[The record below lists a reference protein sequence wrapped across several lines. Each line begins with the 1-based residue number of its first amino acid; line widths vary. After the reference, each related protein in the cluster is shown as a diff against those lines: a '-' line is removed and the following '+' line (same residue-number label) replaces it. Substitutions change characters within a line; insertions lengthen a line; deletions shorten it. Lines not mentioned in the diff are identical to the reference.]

1 MFSLFSLYK
10 NSLYMRA
17 IAILL
22 ILLVFVGGQT
32 SFVCA
37 ENFFFDD
44 DEDKISYD
52 ELKLNKIA
60 ISDLEEYIKIE
71 EISKE
76 EFYKLNFGMKI
87 AAIAL
92 TENDYI
98 LIRTEENTYRMLP
111 FSPDLVGALELTG
124 LLEEGSNL
132 KAAEDPPGQPITT
145 SHLFTIYFMLVVI
158 TVFTFSILAIKRRYK
173 AMEKGLIPG
182 GRQKEKEK
190 EDPSEN
196 TQKITFDHVQGID
209 ELKPDLMRL
218 VDALK
223 NPEKYKRLGARP
235 TKGLILYGPPGTGKT
250 LIAKAIS
257 GEAGVPFFAASG
269 SDFMEKYVGVGAS
282 RIRELFNKA
291 RKEAPSI
298 VFIDEIDAIGG
309 GRGDS
314 NNSEKDQTI
323 NALLTELDGFLPS
336 EGVLTICATN
346 RLDMLDPA
354 LTRPG
359 RFDLKV
365 AVNLPDKKA
374 RYQILRLHSANK
386 VLSKEVDIHELVKK
400 TNGFSGADLENLLNE
415 EALIAAGKDRE
426 CITNEDVE
434 DAFYKILPNGYKE
447 RVEGDKHE
455 GSSLTMRQDI
465 PWRRS

>member
-10 NSLYMRA
+10 NSLYMRV

-98 LIRTEENTYRMLP
+98 LIRTEENTYHMLP
-111 FSPDLVGALELTG
+111 FAPDLIGALELTG

-158 TVFTFSILAIKRRYK
+158 TVFTFSILAIKRRHK

-269 SDFMEKYVGVGAS
+269 SDFMEK
-282 RIRELFNKA
+282 
-291 RKEAPSI
+291 
-298 VFIDEIDAIGG
+298 
-309 GRGDS
+309 
-314 NNSEKDQTI
+314 
-323 NALLTELDGFLPS
+323 
-336 EGVLTICATN
+336 
-346 RLDMLDPA
+346 
-354 LTRPG
+354 
-359 RFDLKV
+359 
-365 AVNLPDKKA
+365 
-374 RYQILRLHSANK
+374 
-386 VLSKEVDIHELVKK
+386 
-400 TNGFSGADLENLLNE
+400 
-415 EALIAAGKDRE
+415 
-426 CITNEDVE
+426 
-434 DAFYKILPNGYKE
+434 
-447 RVEGDKHE
+447 
-455 GSSLTMRQDI
+455 
-465 PWRRS
+465 